1 MLYYP
6 SWIIICP
13 VEFPLLWTR
22 RVAQQIRAID
32 GEPQWQF
39 GQETC
44 PSLLCELCGSYCGY
58 AKNAAWSI
66 RRTQRLIGRKR
77 RHSRPLLETALLF
90 LTSSPCSAT
99 SSPGLSPCLLSLMAD
114 SANLPCPGRQGL
126 RHAVFGR
133 ARIIRFAQ
141 RVGSQCHFKV
151 AGLCQ
156 APRCPHAHLHYST
169 PSRISDVPFAFGL
182 LCSVLL
188 FKLLQT
194 ARVSPSLPQLTPPF
208 QTISIP
214 PTNLVS
220 FFRDH
225 SPFSSSLSFA
235 VSSSA

>member
-1 MLYYP
+1 MA
-6 SWIIICP
+6 I
-13 VEFPLLWTR
+13 WTR
-22 RVAQQIRAID
+22 NVP
-32 GEPQWQF
+32 E
-39 GQETC
+39 
-44 PSLLCELCGSYCGY
+44 SLCGSYCGY
-58 AKNAAWSI
+58 AKNAARSI
-66 RRTQRLIGRKR
+66 RRAQGLIGYRRRGGVLKR
-77 RHSRPLLETALLF
+77 RHSRPLPESALPF

-126 RHAVFGR
+126 RHAVFGC